1 MRLALFE
8 ISGMFFAVA
17 LDKVLHVLTGP
28 HVFMLPLLRSCFA
41 GVLVY
46 KEQVVPLLACN
57 LTTAG
62 AEEKKTQ
69 PDFVLVCEAE
79 LGLLALPADRMV
91 RITNVGEVDPEALQ
105 EGISEGRLFAMDGC
119 DFRMLDLNQVM
130 DDPEF
135 TVCSLKD

>member
-1 MRLALFE
+1 
-8 ISGMFFAVA
+8 
-17 LDKVLHVLTGP
+17 
-28 HVFMLPLLRSCFA
+28 
-41 GVLVY
+41 
-46 KEQVVPLLACN
+46 
-57 LTTAG
+57 
-62 AEEKKTQ
+62 
-69 PDFVLVCEAE
+69 
-79 LGLLALPADRMV
+79 MV